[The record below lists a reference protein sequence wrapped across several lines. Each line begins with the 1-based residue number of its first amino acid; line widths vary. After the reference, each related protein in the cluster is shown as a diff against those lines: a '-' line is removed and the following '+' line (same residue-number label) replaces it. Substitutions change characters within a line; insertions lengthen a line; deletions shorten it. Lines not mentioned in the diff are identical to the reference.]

1 MVETFKLLHELPP
14 PHYRT
19 AKLLFRHLNVLS
31 QQEARTSM
39 PAKNLAICWA
49 PNLLKNR
56 RFDTPE
62 HLLASIGTS
71 RCSLPPSL
79 LCTTGQN
86 TSTCCLAC
94 PVPSAAKCKQP
105 RLRIGLWIAFRMI
118 NLLMLSNEHCCSHK
132 SFMYSKVITCTSHSS
147 QLFLIL

>member
-1 MVETFKLLHELPP
+1 MQEKLMVETFKLLHELPP

-19 AKLLFRHLNVLS
+19 AKLLFRHLNALS

-62 HLLASIGTS
+62 HLLASIGA
-71 RCSLPPSL
+71 L
-79 LCTTGQN
+79 LSTG
-86 TSTCCLAC
+86 L
-94 PVPSAAKCKQP
+94 SAPHSPLVDSP
-105 RLRIGLWIAFRMI
+105 RD
-118 NLLMLSNEHCCSHK
+118 
-132 SFMYSKVITCTSHSS
+132 
-147 QLFLIL
+147 